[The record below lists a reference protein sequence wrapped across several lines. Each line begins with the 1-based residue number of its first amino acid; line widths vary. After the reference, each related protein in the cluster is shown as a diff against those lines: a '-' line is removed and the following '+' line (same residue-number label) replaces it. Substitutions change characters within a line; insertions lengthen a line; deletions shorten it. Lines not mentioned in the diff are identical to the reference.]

1 MTKTKQKDLNKL
13 SVQELRTELDNLEQ
27 KKKSVQQK
35 ENTPYII
42 GEKYLIR
49 TVTMIYTG
57 RLYNVFDKE
66 LVTTNV
72 AWIPETER
80 WQQTVK
86 DGVFKEVELYPQDKK
101 VILGRGA
108 ILDMVQVDWELP
120 TKQK

>member
-66 LVTTNV
+66 LVITNV